1 MYDNRNLFS
10 TAMFTIN
17 QLSGRTT
24 RKTEWLQIKTREKP
38 QYGLR

>member
-1 MYDNRNLFS
+1 MYDNRKLFS

-24 RKTEWLQIKTREKP
+24 RKTEWLQIKTREKLH
-38 QYGLR
+38 YGFR